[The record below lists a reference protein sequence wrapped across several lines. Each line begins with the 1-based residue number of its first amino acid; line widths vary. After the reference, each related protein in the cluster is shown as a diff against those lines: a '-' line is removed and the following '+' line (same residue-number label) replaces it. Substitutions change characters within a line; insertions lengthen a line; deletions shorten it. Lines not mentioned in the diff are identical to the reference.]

1 MSLEIARSLVAQSCV
16 GTGMLPR
23 DTTNPIQA
31 LRHEMCVPGGSTEK
45 AIAQLVNNHFPKM
58 IIDSIGESLQ
68 ANREMKDFSR
78 K

>member
-16 GTGMLPR
+16 GTGMLSR

-31 LRHEMCVPGGSTEK
+31 LRHEMCAPGGSTEK

-58 IIDSIGESLQ
+58 ITDSIGESLQ